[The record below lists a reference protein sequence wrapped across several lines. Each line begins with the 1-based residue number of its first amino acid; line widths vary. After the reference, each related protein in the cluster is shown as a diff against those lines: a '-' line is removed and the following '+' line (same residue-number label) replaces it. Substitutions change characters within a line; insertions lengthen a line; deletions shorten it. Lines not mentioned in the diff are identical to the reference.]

1 MRNEHVES
9 RRRHWQD
16 ASLWIIAGAVAI
28 FCLSSFRMN
37 AQATP
42 RTADGHPDLS
52 GVWNGANAGPY
63 IKAEDPNAALLAARD
78 GTLINFERDNTII
91 RRADP
96 NKPLYKPEF
105 WDKVKYLDQNG

>member
-1 MRNEHVES
+1 MAAWRRSGPLSPMRSDHLES
-9 RRRHWQD
+9 QRRAWREN
-16 ASLWIIAGAVAI
+16 LLRIAAGIRAI

-42 RTADGHPDLS
+42 RTADRHPDLS

-91 RRADP
+91 RR
-96 NKPLYKPEF
+96 
-105 WDKVKYLDQNG
+105 G

>member
-1 MRNEHVES
+1 MANETLGS
-9 RRRHWQD
+9 RRWPSRNG
-16 ASLWIIAGAVAI
+16 LGGIAVALAI
-28 FCLSSFRMN
+28 LCLSSFRMS

-42 RTADGHPDLS
+42 RAADGHPDLS
-52 GVWNGANAGPY
+52 GVWNGAATGPY
-63 IKAEDPNAALLAARD
+63 IKSDDANSALLAARD

-105 WDKVKYLDQNG
+105 LSLIHI